1 MDKLRGH
8 FPALYSGNTKKRQI
22 WLWLVIIFILALF
35 LSIGVSHLEKQ
46 AIRVD
51 EIKLLDM
58 RDAYRQEPIDF
69 FKDISFRRGYDTY
82 LPFTNSALKDIKAF
96 PVPIEYRER
105 IGYEDSF
112 GTARTYGGDRTH
124 EGTDIMDGNNVSGEI
139 PVVSMTDGYVKN
151 IGWLTLGGYRIGIMS
166 ESGIY
171 YYYAHLHSYAPGLE
185 KGASVSAGQLLGF
198 MGDTGYGDEGT
209 TGQFPV
215 HLHLGIYYYDG
226 GGKEISINAY
236 PFLKQVDVLK
246 NVGK

>member
-1 MDKLRGH
+1 MDRLKIRRFFVCL
-8 FPALYSGNTKKRQI
+8 S
-22 WLWLVIIFILALF
+22 VILIQAVC
-35 LSIGVSHLEKQ
+35 LSIGLSHLENQ
-46 AIRVD
+46 AACVD
-51 EIKLLDM
+51 ETKLLEM
-58 RDAYRQEPIDF
+58 RDAYRQSPIDF
-69 FKDISFRRGYDTY
+69 FKDAGFRKGYNTY
-82 LPFTNSALKDIKAF
+82 LSYTNSALQDIKAF

-151 IGWLTLGGYRIGIMS
+151 IGWLTLGGYRVGIMS

-185 KGASVSAGQLLGF
+185 KNASVSAGQLLGF
-198 MGDTGYGDEGT
+198 MGDTGYGEEGT
-209 TGQFPV
+209 RGQFPV
-215 HLHLGIYYYDG
+215 HLHLGIYYYDDRG
-226 GGKEISINAY
+226 NEISLNAY
-236 PFLKQVDVLK
+236 PFLKQVDILK